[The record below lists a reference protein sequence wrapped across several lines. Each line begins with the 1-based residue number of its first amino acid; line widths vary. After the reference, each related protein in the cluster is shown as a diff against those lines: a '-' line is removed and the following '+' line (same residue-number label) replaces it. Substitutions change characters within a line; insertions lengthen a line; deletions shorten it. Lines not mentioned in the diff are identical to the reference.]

1 MKRFPGRP
9 RVVLRPLSVGI
20 GAVLHRSLDRT
31 EGAATASAMQ
41 TRARSVNGPGCT
53 PGRRGLR
60 RGSLRVGML
69 LLAGWLGCGEGRAA
83 EPRTLGEVTG
93 LTSEQ
98 ASAGAVVTVRG
109 TVGFVEPDR
118 IFLQDDTAGTFVR
131 LRTGEN
137 VQPGARLAVTGRTE
151 AGLYLPGI
159 EALSVEVLGTGPLPA
174 AASVSYDDLLSGR
187 FFCRRVALDGV
198 VRSVTTLGAT
208 RSLVRLALGT
218 RVVDV
223 WVDAPPPG
231 GRSLIDSLV
240 RVEGVALGA
249 INNRRQLVQP
259 YVRAS
264 GWPDVV
270 VRRSAPPDDEVP
282 RISAVELLTYGAG
295 TSGGRVRLEGRVM
308 AVFARGMLYLRSGSA
323 ALGVRLATPVPVD
336 VGDTVDVLG
345 FPEMGRFTPALAD
358 ARLVSR
364 RAGTPPEPVR
374 LRLEDLF
381 RGSYDNDLVQ
391 VTARVTD
398 AFRAERERTLVLQE
412 NERRVRVGMLDP
424 SVDVPVGSVVRVTG
438 ISRVNLSEGVGD
450 SSQPEAI
457 SLYLRT
463 LADVEVLQRPSG
475 WTVRRLSLVSS
486 ALLGVMLLALLW
498 IALLR
503 RQVRRQAEAARQ
515 RIETEVV
522 LEERNRLARDFHD
535 TLEQELVGLGLRLD
549 ALDNDALDAR
559 HRGLLQTARS
569 LVSRIQAETRNL
581 VSDLRNPPGSLGDL
595 PSALEELLE
604 LNTPGG
610 GPAVAIEVAGPLP
623 PLPAAVVHHLRMI
636 ARESVTN
643 ALKHARAARIEVRV
657 SRDERDDLVLTIA
670 DDGRGFDIARETH
683 GKSGH
688 YGCVGLRERSARL
701 GAAIVWR
708 SAPGTGTTVELRM
721 PLPRNGATAGVSGEM
736 MALGAPGPGK
746 NA

>member
-1 MKRFPGRP
+1 MKRFSGRS
-9 RVVLRPLSVGI
+9 RVVSRLRPVATGP
-20 GAVLHRSLDRT
+20 ALHRSLDRGD
-31 EGAATASAMQ
+31 GAATACAVQ
-41 TRARSVNGPGCT
+41 TRGRSLSGAGVAPRRRA
-53 PGRRGLR
+53 GRRGGLLA
-60 RGSLRVGML
+60 GVL
-69 LLAGWLGCGEGRAA
+69 LLAGWGGVLAAHAA
-83 EPRTLGEVTG
+83 EPRTLGDVAG

-98 ASAGAVVTVRG
+98 ASAGALVTVGG

-118 IFLQDDTAGTFVR
+118 IFLQDDTAGTIVR
-131 LRTGEN
+131 LRNGEN
-137 VQPGARLAVTGRTE
+137 VQPGARLVVTGRTE

-159 EALSVEVLGTGPLPA
+159 EALSFEVLGTGPLPA
-174 AASVSYDDLLSGR
+174 AVTVNYDDLLSGR
-187 FFCRRVALDGV
+187 YFCRRVALDGV
-198 VRSVTTLGAT
+198 VRSVTALST

-223 WVDAPPPG
+223 WVDALPPD
-231 GRSLIDSLV
+231 GRPLIDSLV

-259 YVRAS
+259 YVRAA
-264 GWPDVV
+264 GWADVV

-282 RISAVELLTYGAG
+282 RVSAADLLTYEAG
-295 TSGGRVRLEGRVM
+295 TPGGRVRLEGRVM

-424 SVDVPVGSVVRVTG
+424 NADVPVGSLVRVTG

-457 SLYLRT
+457 SLYART
-463 LADVEVLQRPSG
+463 LADVEILQRPSG
-475 WTVRRLSLVSS
+475 WTVRRLSLVSGT
-486 ALLGVMLLALLW
+486 LLGVMLLALLW
-498 IALLR
+498 IALLK
-503 RQVRRQAEAARQ
+503 RQVRRQAEAARR

-604 LNTPGG
+604 LNAPGG
-610 GPAVAIEVAGPLP
+610 GATVAIEVAGPLP

-636 ARESVTN
+636 ARESATN
-643 ALKHARAARIEVRV
+643 ALKHAQATRIEVRV
-657 SRDERDDLVLTIA
+657 ARDERDVLVLTIA
-670 DDGRGFDIARETH
+670 DDGRGFDVARETH

-708 SAPGTGTTVELRM
+708 SAPGAGTTVELRM
-721 PLPRNGATAGVSGEM
+721 PLPRNGATAGAGGEW
-736 MALGAPGPGK
+736 MALGAPSPGR